1 MSNVIKNDS
10 YPEISGYNI
19 INDDDPDILNQRS
32 IDHIKKYLLSI
43 DKDTSII
50 IPSNKYS
57 INSLSFFIKI
67 IFFILF
73 IWILSDFINLK

>member
-19 INDDDPDILNQRS
+19 KNDDDPDILNQRS